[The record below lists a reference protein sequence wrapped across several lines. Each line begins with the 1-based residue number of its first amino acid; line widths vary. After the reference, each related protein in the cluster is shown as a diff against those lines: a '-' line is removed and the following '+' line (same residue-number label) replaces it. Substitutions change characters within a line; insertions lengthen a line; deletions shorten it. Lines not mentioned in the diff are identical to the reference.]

1 MFFKPRYKFGEIT
14 KRWGDA
20 DFKKDFDGI
29 LDNWINQFTT
39 DERPLLLELLKNF
52 YYYTEKARDRK
63 VVELHQHFL
72 EINGEDISKVVFS
85 KIPKEYGVANSDI
98 MFTSYWL
105 NNDIKGYSSY
115 DVIREYL
122 ENDAVPEKLVIVD
135 DYMGSGDTVTGA
147 LKTMLSVAP
156 ELHNSKLYVLVI
168 HASQIGIK
176 NLNAFISERGLDL
189 TFICLE
195 NTDKA
200 FQEDYIFSKID
211 AKLKEEE
218 YRQICDCKNVSKGAV
233 LGYKDIQ
240 SLVAFDKT
248 TPNDTL
254 GLFWHSAENFVALFR
269 KNSQP
274 RNTSISSL
282 KGIARKNGHKEPVL
296 FGIEDNQ
303 YNKFIVYCVK
313 NGKNFSVEQACLDF
327 GITPDMLLK
336 RLQYIEQKGYI
347 KFDSGVMIPSDETAT
362 KLIKRRL
369 KGWDTA
375 ETILKSENKIPL
387 IETSYIPQ
395 NFSKS
400 FSGYKKRK

>member
-20 DFKKDFDGI
+20 DFKKEFDGI
-29 LDNWINQFTT
+29 LDNWINQFSA

-52 YYYTEKARDRK
+52 YYYTEKAIDRK
-63 VVELHQHFL
+63 VVDLHQRFL

-98 MFTSYWL
+98 IFTSYWL

-115 DVIREYL
+115 DVVREYL

-156 ELHNSKLYVLVI
+156 ELHNSKLYVLII

-218 YRQICDCKNVSKGAV
+218 YKQICDCKSVSKGAV

-240 SLVAFDKT
+240 SLVAFNKT

-282 KGIARKNGHKEPVL
+282 KGIARKNEHKEPVL

-313 NGKNFSVEQACLDF
+313 NGKNFSIEQACLDF
-327 GITPDMLLK
+327 GITPDILLK
-336 RLQYIEQKGYI
+336 RLQYIEQRGYI
-347 KFDSGVMIPSDETAT
+347 KFDNGVMIPSNEIAT
-362 KLIKRRL
+362 NLIKRRL
-369 KGWDTA
+369 KGWDVA
-375 ETILKSENKIPL
+375 ETVLKSENKIPL
-387 IETSYIPQ
+387 IETSYIPKD
-395 NFSKS
+395 FIKS
-400 FSGYKKRK
+400 FSGYKK

>member
-52 YYYTEKARDRK
+52 YYYTEKAIDRK

-400 FSGYKKRK
+400 FSGYKK